1 MWQEL
6 ISLFKKKNKEEINRR
21 NNSQSSDFQ
30 DICQN
35 TIKFSKKFEENLLNN
50 QNKLLIEEISR
61 QYLLFFDINQKYID
75 FLDANEKQIISKI
88 MDLKSISIKKETKP
102 SLIDVINQNNQIDAI
117 FKKIDHEKSDS
128 LKKIY
133 LKSFFTEKMNHFV
146 IDDILKDYINKDESE
161 DALTR
166 SNKALSEL

>member
-1 MWQEL
+1 MWQKL
-6 ISLFKKKNKEEINRR
+6 ISLFKKKNKENIDRR

-30 DICQN
+30 DICKN

-61 QYLLFFDINQKYID
+61 QYLLFFDINQKYIN
-75 FLDANEKQIISKI
+75 FLDADEKQIISKI
-88 MDLKSISIKKETKP
+88 MDLKSISIKNEIKP

-128 LKKIY
+128 LKKNY

-146 IDDILKDYINKDESE
+146 IDDILKDYISKDESE

-166 SNKALSEL
+166 SNSTF